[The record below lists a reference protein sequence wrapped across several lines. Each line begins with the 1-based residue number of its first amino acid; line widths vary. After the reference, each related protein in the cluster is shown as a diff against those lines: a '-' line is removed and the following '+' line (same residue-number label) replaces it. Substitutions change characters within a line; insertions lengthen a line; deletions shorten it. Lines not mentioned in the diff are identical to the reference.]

1 MTTFTHI
8 NSQGEANMVDVF
20 AKAETVREARA
31 EAIVTMSKETLSMI
45 VGRQTSQRR
54 CICYCTYCRYSN
66 GKTYLGTYPA
76 LPPLITF

>member
-8 NSQGEANMVDVF
+8 NSQGEANMVDVS

-45 VGRQTSQRR
+45 VE
-54 CICYCTYCRYSN
+54 
-66 GKTYLGTYPA
+66 GKHH
-76 LPPLITF
+76 